1 MKPDVLVAYPLR
13 PRQMEMLEKT
23 YTVHRLDLLK
33 GEAREAMLAEVGPRC
48 TAMVVNGHV
57 AIDDAFLARLPV
69 LKIAACS
76 SAGFDQMDVVAM
88 TRRGIT
94 LTNTSD
100 VLLDDVADMALL
112 LMLAARR
119 RLVVGDRYVRSGDWG
134 RKGMMPLTTSTSGK
148 KAGIV
153 GLGRIGLAIAR
164 RCEALGLTIG
174 YYGRS
179 KKAGNDYAYFD
190 DPVKLA
196 AWADILI
203 VATPGGAETEKLI
216 SADVLDALGPEGS
229 LVNISRGTVV
239 DEPALIR
246 ALQEGRIASAGL
258 DVYLNEPNPDPA
270 FAALDNVVL
279 YPHHASG
286 TEETRDRM
294 AQLVI
299 DNLAAF
305 FAGKPLLTPVN

>member
-57 AIDDAFLARLPV
+57 AIDDAFLARLPA

-76 SAGFDQMDVVAM
+76 SAGFDQMDVAAM